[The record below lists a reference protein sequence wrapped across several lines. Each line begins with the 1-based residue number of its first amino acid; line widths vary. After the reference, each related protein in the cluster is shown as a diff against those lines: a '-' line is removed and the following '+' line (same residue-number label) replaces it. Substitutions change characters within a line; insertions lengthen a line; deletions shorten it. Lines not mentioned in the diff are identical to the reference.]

1 MVTLNKGMLIMN
13 KESAIMIINN
23 ALQEG
28 RKTLSEYESKQVLA
42 LYDIPVTREILLTD
56 KTQVQKA
63 AQEIGY
69 PLVMKGCSAAVAHK
83 TEKGLIHVDI
93 RTIEEARK
101 AFDEIMAGLKGFDGS
116 VLMQEMV
123 NGKRELVIGLSRDDQ
138 FGPCVMFGLG
148 GIFTEILRDISF
160 RKASLNKND
169 ALKMMRE
176 IKGHKILDAVRGME
190 AADTQLLSHILMNVG
205 RIGLDIE
212 QVQEI
217 DLNPVILSGTKPI
230 VVDALIVLK

>member
-101 AFDEIMAGLKGFDGS
+101 AFDEIMAGLKGFDGA